1 MTVKIRMR
9 KISDTSKKRFNFRIV
24 VIDERAPRDGRVI
37 EELGYYDP
45 SKQPA
50 SLRIDLNKFE
60 EWQKKGALPSPTVR
74 SLVKKLS
81 KAAKTA

>member
-1 MTVKIRMR
+1 MAVKIRLR

-24 VIDERAPRDGRVI
+24 VMEGSHARDGRVI

-50 SLRIDLNKFE
+50 SVKVNKERVEYWLKF
-60 EWQKKGALPSPTVR
+60 GAQISPTVK
-74 SLVKKLS
+74 SLVKK
-81 KAAKTA
+81 AK